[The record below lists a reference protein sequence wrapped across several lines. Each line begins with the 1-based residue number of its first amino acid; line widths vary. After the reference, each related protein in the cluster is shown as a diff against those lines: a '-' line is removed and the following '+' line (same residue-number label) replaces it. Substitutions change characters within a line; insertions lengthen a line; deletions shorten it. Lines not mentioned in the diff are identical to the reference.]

1 MATSKSSA
9 SPLFGWLEAGSDLMA
24 AQLSDVTETV
34 NKRLDETHALFEEL
48 QARGAVMDKQIKAQL
63 APSQVFTSFQE
74 LIMANPIFSMFGQG
88 SKAEKREQQLQAL
101 STKVD
106 LLIEQVA
113 LLAAKEAAEK
123 KAAEKPAAKKPAT
136 AAAKQTTK
144 KSTTDSGSGRGSAST
159 AKKSSASSTSGTKKA
174 ATKKT
179 SASSSAETSTKAK
192 SASSTKSES
201 KNS

>member
-1 MATSKSSA
+1 MATSKRSA

-24 AQLSDVTETV
+24 AQLSDVTQTV

-48 QARGAVMDKQIKAQL
+48 QARGAVMDKQIKSQL

-88 SKAEKREQQLQAL
+88 SKADKREQQLQAL

-123 KAAEKPAAKKPAT
+123 KTAAKPAAEKSAT
-136 AAAKQTTK
+136 ATTQAASKR
-144 KSTTDSGSGRGSAST
+144 SAGSGSASASTAT
-159 AKKSSASSTSGTKKA
+159 AKKSSGTGTTTRKKTTAKKA
-174 ATKKT
+174 SDGATAKT
-179 SASSSAETSTKAK
+179 SAKAK
-192 SASSTKSES
+192 PAASSKPAS
-201 KNS
+201 KNN